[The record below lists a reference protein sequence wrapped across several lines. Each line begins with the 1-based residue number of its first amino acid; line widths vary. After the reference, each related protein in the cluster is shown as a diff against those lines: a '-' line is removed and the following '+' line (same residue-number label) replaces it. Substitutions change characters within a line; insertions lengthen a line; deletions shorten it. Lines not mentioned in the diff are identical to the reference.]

1 MSHSLI
7 PVTKR
12 KKWGDERGET
22 DCGKDYIKLVE
33 ENIALKT
40 RYAGKQERRKE
51 RVINWVWHR
60 VNPITKIKYCIQT
73 MYEDMI
79 IKTNVQSRKRD

>member
-12 KKWGDERGET
+12 KKGSDERRET
-22 DCGKDYIKLVE
+22 DCGKEYIELVE

-51 RVINWVWHR
+51 RIKNR
-60 VNPITKIKYCIQT
+60 V
-73 MYEDMI
+73 
-79 IKTNVQSRKRD
+79 